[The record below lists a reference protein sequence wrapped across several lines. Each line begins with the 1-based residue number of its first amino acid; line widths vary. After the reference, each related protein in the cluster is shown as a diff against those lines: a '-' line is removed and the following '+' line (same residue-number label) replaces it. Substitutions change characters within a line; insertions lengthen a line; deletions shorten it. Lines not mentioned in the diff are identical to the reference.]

1 VEQDRENSMIVAQ
14 MMELQAKLQQMQEE
28 ALRDRSEK
36 EALRQRNVALERRV
50 EQLLELKEAGV
61 TVVAAES
68 CGPCGPLMLVCMRL
82 PTRGHYITVQY

>member
-1 VEQDRENSMIVAQ
+1 MIVAQ

-50 EQLLELKEAGV
+50 EQLLELKEAGNSSEASLSSPPSLV
-61 TVVAAES
+61 APVV
-68 CGPCGPLMLVCMRL
+68 P
-82 PTRGHYITVQY
+82 